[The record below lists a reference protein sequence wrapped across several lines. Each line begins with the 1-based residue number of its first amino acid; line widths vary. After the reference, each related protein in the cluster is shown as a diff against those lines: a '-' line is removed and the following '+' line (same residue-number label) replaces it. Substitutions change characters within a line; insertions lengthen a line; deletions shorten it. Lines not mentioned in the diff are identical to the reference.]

1 MSLEDLGVIGQV
13 FGNMRYRFQ
22 SDVYSFVYFRRFR
35 APIDIRSVALES
47 RLEDDRVH
55 IKNS

>member
-1 MSLEDLGVIGQV
+1 MSLEDLGAIGQV
-13 FGNMRYRFQ
+13 FDNMRYRFQ
-22 SDVYSFVYFRRFR
+22 SDIYSFAYFRRFR
-35 APIDIRSVALES
+35 APNYMTSVALES